1 MCSAKWITSWTPS
14 NYQVETKT
22 KASTKFRRECHACI
36 CRKGGIVVFSRW
48 WTQWQR
54 AHLDDRG
61 IDDRVC
67 RQRASRQAG
76 SHRAC
81 GGDAL
86 RDERHSTPAYRTAVH
101 TVLWCCCC
109 HSRGLLQTHS
119 SLCWQT
125 QIYWKPLSGASSLLR
140 LLKGNYLDFTN
151 LLIPKNY
158 LLSVHVYA
166 HILIFPLFLKKSSS
180 SNSELKAFRKELMK
194 RGRDLRLRFLSWE
207 ENQYLIKNLKKF
219 MLSLANFIEIL
230 DLIPYIRKLINKKN
244 L

>member
-109 HSRGLLQTHS
+109 HSRDLLQTHS

-151 LLIPKNY
+151 LLI
-158 LLSVHVYA
+158 
-166 HILIFPLFLKKSSS
+166 
-180 SNSELKAFRKELMK
+180 RKESPIICTCICTYIN
-194 RGRDLRLRFLSWE
+194 FSSLSGKIEFPQFWVILTKSFALLYIPT
-207 ENQYLIKNLKKF
+207 NIAFAFIISNLQFSCAKEKACF
-219 MLSLANFIEIL
+219 S
-230 DLIPYIRKLINKKN
+230 
-244 L
+244 